1 LVYLT
6 PLPVRMSRHRQMAG
20 RDRTFKC

>member
-6 PLPVRMSRHRQMAG
+6 PLPVRMSRHRRMAG
-20 RDRTFKC
+20 RDRIFKC